1 MGWGWR
7 NQQKILQTPG
17 LTQRDRLRIDN
28 QNPCETPNGTS
39 SGHIDRNRQPYCSDI
54 LIFRI
59 FHDLHFELLKGS
71 PMKKYWMSTPAI
83 YQRHGKGIKPLD
95 VLTRFPKL
103 GCLQLSV
110 SQAACFNHF
119 NPKVS
124 AVNSKSRKG
133 RMGFGSG
140 EVS

>member
-1 MGWGWR
+1 
-7 NQQKILQTPG
+7 
-17 LTQRDRLRIDN
+17 
-28 QNPCETPNGTS
+28 
-39 SGHIDRNRQPYCSDI
+39 
-54 LIFRI
+54 
-59 FHDLHFELLKGS
+59 
-71 PMKKYWMSTPAI
+71 MSTPAI

-133 RMGFGSG
+133 SMGQAKLGFLLMAVLLAVLVKRVYAEPLELPTLESKM
-140 EVS
+140 EEQRQRL